1 MKQVLLDSLQLG
13 QTIDRVAREIAARNP
28 AGHELALIGVQRG
41 GYHLVRRLVPILERL
56 WGRTVPHGELDV
68 AMHRDDLDA
77 RGPLVMHPTRIP
89 FDIEGKTVVLVDDV
103 LYTGRTT
110 RAALD
115 ALNDY
120 GRPRAV
126 QLAVLIDR
134 GHRELPIQADF
145 TGAMNVTSGA
155 ERIDVQWREDG
166 AEDCVVLESA

>member
-13 QTIDRVAREIAARNP
+13 RTIDRLAHQIAERNP
-28 AGHELALIGVQRG
+28 AGEDVALIGVQRG
-41 GYHLVRRLVPILERL
+41 GFHFIRRLVPILERL
-56 WGRTVPHGELDV
+56 WGHTVLHGELDV

-77 RGPLVMHPTRIP
+77 RGPLVMHSTRIP
-89 FDIEGKTVVLVDDV
+89 FDIDGKTVVLVDDV

-115 ALNDY
+115 ALNDF

-126 QLAVLIDR
+126 QLAVLVDR

-145 TGAMNVTSGA
+145 TGATNLTSA
-155 ERIDVQWREDG
+155 SERIDVQWREDG
-166 AEDCVVLESA
+166 AEDRVVLEHA